1 MASVLVFH
9 LYRRETANL
18 PGNLSIALLLP
29 VLLPAQ
35 IPWPEQP
42 QNLQVLPEGTTTET
56 LRNTMFGFSHTLG
69 VNRTH
74 CHVTRDRND

>member
-1 MASVLVFH
+1 M
-9 LYRRETANL
+9 
-18 PGNLSIALLLP
+18 
-29 VLLPAQ
+29 
-35 IPWPEQP
+35 PEQP